1 MGDLPSQNQPT
12 KIINLKTT
20 EKYTHN
26 YLGTEKEYTYY
37 YFENRL
43 MNFHYYDFSKIHN
56 IDNYEELQSIYAN
69 IFRGDIFFDNMEDE
83 DTFEPEMFEIY
94 IKLGIMNRDYITYMN
109 MYNFYKDQ
117 GGLKGYLKNF
127 ADVNTLDQF
136 QKYLFTI
143 TQDKEKNIIINQMA
157 GLNNAYEFQDNIII
171 DKINNIYKNHDYVYI
186 CIAPGNN
193 HYIPEFFTEKII
205 NNFKTA
211 IIYISMLDIDWP
223 PFWINVSDNKQN
235 AVISESIITSRFN
248 DIDVELTNKL
258 DIYIF
263 EYQIII
269 ALESF
274 FLNSLNKVITK
285 NTLFYYGF
293 TSEGNSAKEALQ
305 RYKFLENPYI
315 KLYRPKDKRLFKDA
329 KDFLQNGG
337 IFMKSKQ
344 RLSKR
349 RKNKKSRRSNT

>member
-1 MGDLPSQNQPT
+1 MGDLPSQIQPT

-56 IDNYEELQSIYAN
+56 IDNYEEFQSIYNN

-94 IKLGIMNRDYITYMN
+94 IELGIMNRDNITYMN
-109 MYNFYKDQ
+109 MYNFYKDK
-117 GGLKGYLKNF
+117 GGLKGYLKNL

-171 DKINNIYKNHDYVYI
+171 DIINNIYKNHD
-186 CIAPGNN
+186 
-193 HYIPEFFTEKII
+193 
-205 NNFKTA
+205 
-211 IIYISMLDIDWP
+211 
-223 PFWINVSDNKQN
+223 
-235 AVISESIITSRFN
+235 
-248 DIDVELTNKL
+248 
-258 DIYIF
+258 
-263 EYQIII
+263 
-269 ALESF
+269 
-274 FLNSLNKVITK
+274 
-285 NTLFYYGF
+285 
-293 TSEGNSAKEALQ
+293 
-305 RYKFLENPYI
+305 
-315 KLYRPKDKRLFKDA
+315 
-329 KDFLQNGG
+329 
-337 IFMKSKQ
+337 
-344 RLSKR
+344 
-349 RKNKKSRRSNT
+349 